1 MDYIQRAIL
10 NSFTKRLQAKKV
22 LVLLGAR
29 RVGKTEFI
37 KEYFKGTHFKEMLLL
52 NGDDIQHVEL
62 MSEQSVT
69 NYKRILAGKKYL
81 IIDEAQKIEEI
92 GSKLKLIVDHFD
104 KLKIVA
110 TGSSVFDLS
119 NKLGEPL
126 VGRKNTIMLYPL
138 AQMELSKIE
147 DFPETKARL
156 EERLI
161 FGSYPELLQYENWDN
176 KRVYLNEMLNDYLL
190 RDILSF
196 EGVRKSG
203 KILNLLRLIAFQI
216 GKEVSVQELG
226 KQLQMSKTTVERYLD
241 LLTKVFVLYKL
252 PGFSRNL
259 RKEISKSNRWYFY
272 DIGIRNAVINNFNR
286 LKLRNDVGEIW
297 ENYLISERIKYQHYT
312 GKYTQNYFWRTY
324 DQQELDWVEDGN
336 GKLEAHEFKWKR
348 KRKVRVPPAWLKAY
362 PGAQHKIIHQDNYLD
377 WIGG

>member
-1 MDYIQRAIL
+1 MDYIPRAISD
-10 NSFTKRLQAKKV
+10 SFTKRLQGKKV

-37 KEYFKGTHFKEMLLL
+37 KEYLKNIQPDEMLLL
-52 NGDDIQHVEL
+52 NGDDAQHVEL
-62 MSEQSVT
+62 MREQSVT
-69 NYKRILAGKKYL
+69 NYKRFLSGKSYL
-81 IIDEAQKIEEI
+81 IIDEAQRIPEI

-126 VGRKNTIMLYPL
+126 VGRKNTVMLYPL
-138 AQMELSKIE
+138 AQMELAKTE
-147 DFPETKARL
+147 DFLETKARL

-161 FGSYPELLQYENWDN
+161 FGSYPELLQYDNWDE
-176 KRVYLNEMLNDYLL
+176 KRVYLNGILNDYLL
-190 RDILSF
+190 RDILGF
-196 EGVRKSG
+196 EGIRRSG
-203 KILNLLRLIAFQI
+203 KILDLLRLIAFQI
-216 GKEVSVQELG
+216 GKEVSIQELG

-259 RKEISKSNRWYFY
+259 RKEISKSQRWYFH
-272 DIGIRNAVINNFNR
+272 DVGIRNAVINNFNH
-286 LKLRNDVGEIW
+286 LNLRNDVGELW
-297 ENYLISERIKYQHYT
+297 ENYLIAERIKYQQYSNRFVR
-312 GKYTQNYFWRTY
+312 NYFWRTY
-324 DQQELDWVEDGN
+324 DQQELDWVEEEYGE
-336 GKLEAHEFKWKR
+336 LRAFEFKWQQ
-348 KRKVRVPPAWLKAY
+348 KRKVKIPPAWVKTY
-362 PGAQHKIIHQDNYLD
+362 PDTQHKIIHPDNYLE